1 MPEQHFYEQ
10 RDHTDN
16 YLVPFFKKHIKN
28 FQNLKVLEV
37 GCAEAGLMD
46 RLSELGFEV
55 TGVEIDPERA
65 KIANEKNKNLNVIVG
80 DISDPKIV
88 EQTGNEFDFIIMR
101 EVIEHVIDK
110 ETAFA
115 NLNKLL
121 KEGGYL
127 FVSFPPK
134 YSPFAGHQQVG
145 LSILKAVPYI
155 HMLPKKIITLLAKLF
170 KEHQNF
176 PHHVK
181 FNYST
186 GCSIR
191 NFEKLYKKNGFSI
204 VIKEFFLFRP
214 IYKLRFGL
222 PLIKIPNLP
231 LIREILSFG
240 CETLLRKNP

>member
-10 RDHTDN
+10 RDHTN
-16 YLVPFFKKHIKN
+16 SYLIPFFKKHIEN
-28 FQNLKVLEV
+28 FDQLKVLEV

-46 RLSELGFEV
+46 RLSELGFDV

-65 KIANEKNKNLNVIVG
+65 KIANEKNTNLNVIVG
-80 DISDPKIV
+80 DISDPKII
-88 EQTGNEFDFIIMR
+88 EQTGNEFDFIVMR

-110 ETAFA
+110 KTTFK

-121 KEGGYL
+121 KTGGYL

-155 HMLPKKIITLLAKLF
+155 HMLPQKFTAFLVKLF
-170 KEHQNF
+170 KEHPNF

-181 FNYST
+181 YNYST
-186 GCSIR
+186 GCSIS
-191 NFEKLYKKNGFSI
+191 NFEKLYKKNGFSV

-222 PLIKIPNLP
+222 PLIKFPNVP
-231 LIREILSFG
+231 LLREVVSFG